1 MMATAFLG
9 YDYSPI
15 WYELNLNFAYFS
27 LFSLLFTLSFILF
40 YLDNFNLSDNFL
52 IKFIQVISF
61 ISILFICVLSIYNNI
76 TPSDFIC
83 NVGDMNNEIGTK
95 INNVNLQGH
104 DKEAMFFIATV
115 NINRCKFS
123 TFQPFYKQLN
133 YSSTLCN
140 NLLDTFLKKNKLKP
154 VYFYENLHLDN
165 MRKTILEDTKN
176 LSGVYL
182 IFNKITGDYYIGS
195 AATNRFYARFSNH
208 LLYFRGSKII
218 KHAVKKYGLS
228 NFAFLVLELFP
239 FIVNKENNKNL
250 LDMEDYYLKSL
261 LPNYNILTEAGSSFG
276 YKHTEIDRI
285 KMKLNY
291 SIERRERIG
300 KLNRNKKLSLETIE
314 KIRDKALSKKKIFYS
329 DEALLNMKK
338 KSKPVILYN
347 LNNTVFGE
355 YPSIVEAAKSIN
367 CDPKTIRRALK
378 TDKQILKRRFI
389 VKYKEYK

>member
-1 MMATAFLG
+1 MATAFLG
-9 YDYSPI
+9 YDYSPR
-15 WYELNLNFAYFS
+15 WYELNLNFSYFNI
-27 LFSLLFTLSFILF
+27 FSLLFTFSFILF
-40 YLDNFNLSDNFL
+40 YLDNFNLSDNL
-52 IKFIQVISF
+52 LKKLIQVISF
-61 ISILFICVLSIYNNI
+61 VSILFICVLSSGELYTNQDSYLNNI
-76 TPSDFIC
+76 
-83 NVGDMNNEIGTK
+83 K
-95 INNVNLQGH
+95 
-104 DKEAMFFIATV
+104 KEEMFFIATV

-123 TFQPFYKQLN
+123 IFQPFYKQLT
-133 YSSTLCN
+133 YSSTLCNN

-218 KHAVKKYGLS
+218 KHDVKKYGLS

-239 FIVNKENNKNL
+239 FIVNKENNKKL

-261 LPNYNILTEAGSSFG
+261 LHNYNILTEAGSSFG

-314 KIRDKALSKKKIFYS
+314 KIRDKALSKNKIFYT

-378 TDKQILKRRFI
+378 TEKKILKRRFI